1 MPKNRRDRFFTLM
14 LIPEGRRD
22 VHRWLL
28 PPWFFPALAAMLVAL
43 LVALSGALLG
53 VYHYQKRV
61 AELHHIDEL
70 NAAQARQIRQLE
82 EQARLLQDKMQSLDR
97 LDQQVRSLAGLGQG
111 GGQLSSG
118 ASRSGRLRPTEQSQT
133 LVRVQ
138 EALAEVDRD
147 APQQQLRLQNLARE
161 LEQHLAYQAARPS
174 HWPVQGPVTS
184 PFGRRDSPF
193 GWREE
198 FHDGIDIAATYGAEV
213 QAAGNG
219 RVTFAGWMPVY
230 GQAVIIDHGYGFT
243 SLYGHNFEL
252 LVKKGDQ
259 VVRGQA
265 IARVGS
271 SGRSTG
277 PHVHFQIKLN
287 GELVDPLNYL
297 EEGDEVTGAGKK
309 E

>member
-14 LIPEGRRD
+14 LIPGGRQE

-28 PPWFFPALAAMLVAL
+28 PLWFFHALAAVLVAL
-43 LVALSGALLG
+43 MVTLGGALLG

-61 AELHHIDEL
+61 AELHQIDEL

-111 GGQLSSG
+111 GGQLSGG
-118 ASRSGRLRPTEQSQT
+118 ASRGGRLRPAEQSRT

-147 APQQQLRLQNLARE
+147 APRQQLRLQNLARE

-193 GWREE
+193 SWREE
-198 FHDGIDIAATYGAEV
+198 VHDGIDIAAAYGAEV

-243 SLYGHNFEL
+243 SLYGHNSEL
-252 LVKKGDQ
+252 LVKEGDQ

-265 IARVGS
+265 IARAGS

-297 EEGDEVTGAGKK
+297 EEGEKATGAGKK